1 MYQLQRIHALLELD
15 VFVRELG
22 LVFSLTQLLL
32 DQLLCAR
39 SKGGEARTVGNDT
52 VMLASHAVGRYAE

>member
-1 MYQLQRIHALLELD
+1 MDQLQRINALLELD
-15 VFVRELG
+15 VFIRELG

-39 SKGGEARTVGNDT
+39 SKGGEAR
-52 VMLASHAVGRYAE
+52 AVGEKKVTQSC